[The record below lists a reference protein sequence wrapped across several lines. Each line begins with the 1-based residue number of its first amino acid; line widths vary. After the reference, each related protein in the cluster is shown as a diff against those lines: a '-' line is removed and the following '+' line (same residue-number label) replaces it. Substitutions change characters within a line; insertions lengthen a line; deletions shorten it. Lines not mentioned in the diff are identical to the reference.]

1 MASSIVDLIIRARDN
16 ASGTIKGVAGATGSL
31 SNSIAAGIV
40 KANLFGAAL
49 DAVGNAASFMAGKF
63 EEAKSI
69 QLETVSAAGTFA
81 ALTGESYKESEK
93 FVVSFGA
100 ELSKIAGALPGA
112 TADYQKV
119 ANSIMDNVIP
129 AFKDANG
136 VLNKGEFQQNLT
148 DITKQMTLLGIQ
160 SGTDASAVGMFTAR
174 LLDGNI
180 ASARQLLFA
189 DNNPAFINLLEQEMK
204 KRGKK
209 LDDLKTM
216 NAKERI
222 EVVKAV
228 SGKLVTDDV
237 INAASNTV
245 EGLLAGIQ
253 SSLFDP
259 TSGVFGLLRDLSTG
273 EGQQNVMTAVASSI
287 KALQDFF
294 DAGASIFKALGV
306 PSVDPMMVLYNGV
319 NTFTGWVKQASAA
332 ATLISK
338 TISGTGGGLTG
349 FQVAVEKFLDPT
361 RLMAGVDYLFS
372 IASTWIN
379 GGFERIAQIT
389 SSLFA
394 GGKGMAGGF
403 VVGEKIGAFVGDLL
417 GRIATFI
424 INLPWDNILVSIG
437 NITLILGSAVVGAL
451 WGFYTKS
458 IEVTLSVWGQLGS
471 MILGAANDLWL
482 AASYTLQEIGR
493 TFLGG
498 WAEVGTFAAGF
509 IGNWATSFVAGWLE
523 VGNFAITSVQNFF
536 AQLGSAIADMW
547 NQLLKAITDAIGSVI
562 EGAKNTIAAPI
573 NAVGNVVSDPL
584 GTASNSI
591 GSVGQSVFNFG
602 QNLASGLLGT
612 PSKPIDAIA
621 PTSTQMS
628 QPSPSAI
635 TPNDVSRLSQQSIT
649 SNKSTAN
656 TTFAPVFNVSGV
668 ENPQAIASM
677 AIQQLEIMF
686 RQQQEGQLAP

>member
-16 ASGTIKGVAGATGSL
+16 ASGTIKGVAGATGGL
-31 SNSIAAGIV
+31 SNSIAGGII

-49 DAVGNAASFMAGKF
+49 EVVGNAASFMAGKF

-129 AFKDANG
+129 AFKDASG
-136 VLNKGEFQQNLT
+136 VLNKGEFQKNLT

-180 ASARQLLFA
+180 ASAKQLLFA
-189 DNNPAFINLLEQEMK
+189 DNNPAFINLLEQELQ

-237 INAASNTV
+237 INAASSTV

-259 TSGVFGLLRDLSTG
+259 TSGVFGLLRDLSAA
-273 EGQQNVMTAVASSI
+273 EGQQNVMTAVASGI
-287 KALQDFF
+287 KALQEFF
-294 DAGASIFKALGV
+294 DAGASILKALGV
-306 PSVDPMMVLYNGV
+306 PSVDPMMALYNGI
-319 NTFTGWVKQASAA
+319 NTFTGWVKQASAIA
-332 ATLISK
+332 SLIGK
-338 TISGTGGGLTG
+338 TIGGTGGGIAG
-349 FQVAVEKFLDPT
+349 FQVAVEKFLDPA
-361 RLMAGVDYLFS
+361 RLMAGVDYLFG
-372 IASTWIN
+372 IAGTWITE
-379 GGFERIAQIT
+379 GFARIAQVT

-394 GGKGMAGGF
+394 GGKGMVGGF
-403 VVGEKIGAFVGDLL
+403 VIGEKIGAFVGEFL

-424 INLPWDNILVSIG
+424 INLPWGDILISIG
-437 NITLILGSAVVGAL
+437 NITLIVGSAFVGAI
-451 WGFYTKS
+451 WGFYTKAQ
-458 IEVTLSVWGQLGS
+458 EVTLGLWGQLGG
-471 MILGAANDLWL
+471 MVVAGMNDLWM
-482 AASYTLQEIGR
+482 ASSYTVSEWLAS
-493 TFLGG
+493 FLGG
-498 WAEVGTFAAGF
+498 WGELGAFALSSA
-509 IGNWATSFVAGWLE
+509 
-523 VGNFAITSVQNFF
+523 QNFF
-536 AQLGSAIADMW
+536 SQVGSAIADLW
-547 NQLLKAITDAIGSVI
+547 NRLISTIM
-562 EGAKNTIAAPI
+562 GAVDGVVTQAK
-573 NAVGNVVSDPL
+573 NVVSNP
-584 GTASNSI
+584 I
-591 GSVGQSVFNFG
+591 GSAGNAIASAGQSAFNFG
-602 QNLASGLLGT
+602 QNLASGLMGGDSSAT
-612 PSKPIDAIA
+612 PAI
-621 PTSTQMS
+621 SS
-628 QPSPSAI
+628 S
-635 TPNDVSRLSQQSIT
+635 DVSKLSTASV
-649 SNKSTAN
+649 SNSKVAN
-656 TTFAPVFNVSGV
+656 TTFAPTFNVSGV
-668 ENPQAIASM
+668 NDPNAIAGL
-677 AIQQLEIMF
+677 AIQQLEILF
-686 RQQQEGQLAP
+686 RQQQEGQLAT